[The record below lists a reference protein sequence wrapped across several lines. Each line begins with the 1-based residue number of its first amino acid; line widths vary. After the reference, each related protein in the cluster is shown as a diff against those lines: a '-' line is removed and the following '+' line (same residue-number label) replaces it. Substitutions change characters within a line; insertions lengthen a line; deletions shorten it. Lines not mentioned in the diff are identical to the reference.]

1 MAMVMRVYRC
11 LNMPILTSDEK
22 LALIAEYLEDYQTGR
37 VSLDGLLIAISI
49 IIRVGRK
56 PTEAD
61 IKWAEK

>member
-1 MAMVMRVYRC
+1 M
-11 LNMPILTSDEK
+11 NMPILTSDEK